1 MFLNGKKFYMEL
13 QGYYQKENYEGA
25 EKYLEEKSR
34 ELKCMVM
41 PASGLGW
48 ASCPDT
54 QDEDG
59 LTKETREWLINR
71 NQSIAVVTYEQ
82 ARLFQNREEWAQSIK
97 KYKDAKALMERN
109 FMTELSIYEAL
120 LKNMELIQTQEEG

>member
-1 MFLNGKKFYMEL
+1 
-13 QGYYQKENYEGA
+13 
-25 EKYLEEKSR
+25 
-34 ELKCMVM
+34 
-41 PASGLGW
+41 
-48 ASCPDT
+48 
-54 QDEDG
+54 

-82 ARLFQNREEWAQSIK
+82 ARLYQNQEKWAQSIK